1 MRSPVANTP
10 FFKKDAQPIDTNF
23 SKKKNGQGNDE
34 KEWQKGN
41 CLKKWIWIM
50 CTLGREMHGMGAR

>member
-23 SKKKNGQGNDE
+23 SKKKMAKEMMKRNDK
-34 KEWQKGN
+34 KETASRN
-41 CLKKWIWIM
+41 
-50 CTLGREMHGMGAR
+50 EFE